1 MLTVR
6 FFILFFLIF
15 FATHSLSF
23 AARCLYVSSY
33 HAGYEWNDD
42 VERGFDPILQ
52 NICEIKKFYMDGKRN
67 RTPEFA
73 QKKAEEIMALI
84 KTWKPDILIASD
96 DNASKYLVK
105 PYLKDTELPVVFC
118 GVNWTADEYGYP
130 YKNTT
135 GMIEV
140 GPIET
145 LAKEVLSVV
154 KQAKKGIFL
163 SADEITQYKEVARF
177 KATFE
182 EKGVIFDH
190 LPVTTLD
197 DWEKGY
203 TLSQKYD
210 FIVIGNNAGIN
221 DWDNKRAA
229 DYVLA
234 HSNTFTVA
242 YLSWMAPY
250 SMLTMSKVAKEQGE
264 WAGKVAAMIIAGAKP
279 HEIPIVANRKWDM
292 YINIPLIKK
301 TDFNLSPYILEK
313 AIKVN

>member
-1 MLTVR
+1 MPIVRLT
-6 FFILFFLIF
+6 FLFFLIF
-15 FATHSLSF
+15 CSTQKVSF

-33 HAGYEWNDD
+33 HSGYEWNDS
-42 VERGFDPILQ
+42 VEQGLDPILKD
-52 NICEIKKFYMDGKRN
+52 ICEIKKYYMDGKRN

-73 QKKAEEIMALI
+73 KEKAEEIMTLI
-84 KTWKPDILIASD
+84 KTWKPDVLIASD

-105 PYLKDTELPVVFC
+105 PHLKDTDLPVVFC

-145 LAKEVLSVV
+145 LAKEVLNVV
-154 KQAKKGIFL
+154 PQAQKGIFL
-163 SADEITQYKEVARF
+163 SADEITQYKEVTRF

-182 EKGVIFDH
+182 EKGVIFEH
-190 LPVTTLD
+190 LPVTTMA

-203 TLSQKYD
+203 TRSQQYD

-221 DWDNKRAA
+221 DWDKKRAA

-234 HSNTFTVA
+234 HSNTFTVS

-264 WAGKVAAMIIAGAKP
+264 WAGKVAAMIIAGTKP
-279 HEIPIVANRKWDM
+279 HEIPIVSNRKWDM
-292 YINIPLIKK
+292 YINIPLIQK

-313 AIKVN
+313 ALKVN